1 MLRKISILWRSRRRG
16 RGKENE
22 EEEEKENEEE
32 ENDYIQ
38 WAKVQ
43 AIKLYTFRQR

>member
-1 MLRKISILWRSRRRG
+1 MQ
-16 RGKENE
+16 EE
-22 EEEEKENEEE
+22 EEEEKENVEE

-43 AIKLYTFRQR
+43 AIKLSTLRQS